1 MGPMS
6 PQRLG
11 VWTGMDVRPLAPER
25 GHRQCSRGMVGTS
38 LWSLPLPA
46 THTQGGEI
54 TLSRDKCPLG
64 GVTLT
69 LRWAAGE
76 CIRSRGRTGDS
87 LEGRRCW
94 APRLHRHWDG
104 RTSWGQCFSVTGALC
119 QFTVES
125 FLWASVYPLVPER
138 ARRANEGLRRNGS
151 L

>member
-11 VWTGMDVRPLAPER
+11 VWTGMGVRPLAPER

-38 LWSLPLPA
+38 PWSLPLPA
-46 THTQGGEI
+46 THTQGGGI

-69 LRWAAGE
+69 LRWATGK

-87 LEGRRCW
+87 LEGL
-94 APRLHRHWDG
+94 AAA
-104 RTSWGQCFSVTGALC
+104 GAEAAQTLGWTY
-119 QFTVES
+119 QPG
-125 FLWASVYPLVPER
+125 A
-138 ARRANEGLRRNGS
+138 GLQRDWGS
-151 L
+151 LPIHCGVLPSGLSLPTGTREGQEGQ